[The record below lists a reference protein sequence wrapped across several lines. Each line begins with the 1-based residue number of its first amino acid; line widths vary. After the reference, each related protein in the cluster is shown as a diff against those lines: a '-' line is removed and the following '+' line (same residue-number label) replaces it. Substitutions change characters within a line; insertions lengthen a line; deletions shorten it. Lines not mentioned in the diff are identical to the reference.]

1 MAAEIINGNEIA
13 KQVRG
18 EVAEGVAAL
27 KASTGVEP
35 GLAVVLVGDDPAS
48 AVYVRN
54 KGRAAEEAGIY
65 SETYRLPQETPQE
78 EVVELV
84 RRLNADER
92 FHGILV
98 QLPLPPQVNEEA
110 VLYTIDPSKDVDGLH
125 PFNLGRLAAGNPTF
139 VPCTPA
145 GVQEMLVRTGHDPA
159 GKHVVVCGRSNIVGK
174 PVSLLLLQK
183 AAGANATVT
192 VCHTGTRDLGAI
204 TRQGDILIAAAGRPE
219 FITADMV
226 KDGVV
231 VIDVGINRVD
241 DATRE
246 RGYRLTGDV
255 DFGPVSEVAS
265 AITPVPGGVGPMTI
279 AMLLRNTLESARRAA
294 GAPPWP
300 LTRLPPSSGGRDC
313 TQRPSTRSGRTAS
326 HPSPLW
332 IPACAGM
339 GVRRAASIP
348 RLAVLRG
355 RGIVFG
361 KQFVAVTAV
370 CRYETHSRSAKR
382 FVSAGGRKARG

>member
-1 MAAEIINGNEIA
+1 MAAEIISGTEIA
-13 KQVRG
+13 RQVRA

-27 KASTGVEP
+27 TASTGVVP
-35 GLAVVLVGDDPAS
+35 GLAVVLVGDNAAS

-54 KGRAAEEAGIY
+54 KGRAAEEVGIF
-65 SETYRLPQETPQE
+65 SETYTLPQDAEQSQ
-78 EVVELV
+78 VMDLV
-84 RRLNADER
+84 RQLNDDAR
-92 FHGILV
+92 YHGILV
-98 QLPLPPQVNEEA
+98 QLPLPPQVDEET
-110 VLYTIDPSKDVDGLH
+110 VLYSIDPNKDVDGLH
-125 PFNLGRLAAGNPTF
+125 PFNLGRLAAGNPSF

-145 GVQEMLVRTGHDPA
+145 GVQEMLVRSGHDPA

-226 KDGVV
+226 KEGVV
-231 VIDVGINRVD
+231 VVDVGINRVD
-241 DATRE
+241 DPTRD

-279 AMLLRNTLESARRAA
+279 AMLLKNTLQSARRAA
-294 GAPPWP
+294 G
-300 LTRLPPSSGGRDC
+300 S
-313 TQRPSTRSGRTAS
+313 
-326 HPSPLW
+326 
-332 IPACAGM
+332 
-339 GVRRAASIP
+339 
-348 RLAVLRG
+348 
-355 RGIVFG
+355 
-361 KQFVAVTAV
+361 
-370 CRYETHSRSAKR
+370 
-382 FVSAGGRKARG
+382 